1 MMPGQLTCAQ
11 VWLSPSCLLCR
22 GTWERSHV
30 IYLHGGSVLQTLR
43 LHCIY
48 SGLPLRFILKLD
60 SAGGLVE
67 YHLFVCSCFV
77 LAHEENE
84 LAHQSGT
91 GQRGSG
97 SWKGSF
103 TSAQHR
109 DRGESR
115 NVSSPFPLQFL
126 AVLQKRSQGSLGLET
141 RSPTCSGVELQ
152 PASGIGTTG
161 CRGVKEP
168 GELREHLFP
177 GTSYP

>member
-22 GTWERSHV
+22 GKWEGSHV
-30 IYLHGGSVLQTLR
+30 TYVEEVCWQTLR

-60 SAGGLVE
+60 SAGGLLE
-67 YHLFVCSCFV
+67 YHLFVWSCFV

-91 GQRGSG
+91 GRRGSG
-97 SWKGSF
+97 SWEGSF

-115 NVSSPFPLQFL
+115 NASSPFPLQFL
-126 AVLQKRSQGSLGLET
+126 ARLQKRSQGSLGLET

-152 PASGIGTTG
+152 PASGIETTG
-161 CRGVKEP
+161 CRGVGKP
-168 GELREHLFP
+168 RELREHLFP